1 MKKAIIIG
9 LLVLILIQLCSCTV
23 FKNPIDKN
31 SNFSS
36 SLEETENYIRNED
49 WVHAKS
55 SLIASDKNWKKIKPW
70 LQIDIDH
77 DYVNDIEDNMIRLR
91 AYINTQEKPDSLA
104 AILLI
109 KETWENIGVY

>member
-1 MKKAIIIG
+1 MKKVLIIG
-9 LLVLILIQLCSCTV
+9 ILVLILIDLCSCTL
-23 FKNPIDKN
+23 FKNPIDEN

-49 WVHAKS
+49 WENAKS
-55 SLIASDKNWKKIKPW
+55 SLIVSNKTWKKIKPW

-77 DYVNDIEDNMIRLR
+77 DYVNDIENNMIRLK
-91 AYINTQEKPDSLA
+91 AYVNTEEKPDSLA

-109 KETWENIGVY
+109 KETWQNIGVY